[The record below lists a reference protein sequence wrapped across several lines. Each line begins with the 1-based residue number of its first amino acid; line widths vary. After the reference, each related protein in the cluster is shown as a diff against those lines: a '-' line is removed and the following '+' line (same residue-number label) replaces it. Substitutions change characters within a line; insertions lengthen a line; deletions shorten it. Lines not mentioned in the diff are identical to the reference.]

1 MGRNNIVGA
10 WGEAIAAQYL
20 QKNRYKIIAT
30 GYRSRFGEIDLIVQ
44 NKKYLVFVE
53 VKLRKSTDFGRPSEF
68 VGYSKQEHLKKAAIL
83 YMKKTEYEGLCRF
96 DVVEIV
102 GEINEKGKLLAKEV
116 NIIKDAF

>member
-1 MGRNNIVGA
+1 MRAIGNI
-10 WGEAIAAQYL
+10 GEDYAAKVL
-20 QKNRYKIIAT
+20 KKSKYKILERNFT
-30 GYRSRFGEIDLIVQ
+30 VRGGEIDIIA
-44 NKKYLVFVE
+44 KDGEYLVFVE

-68 VGYSKQEHLKKAAIL
+68 VGFSKQEHLRKTALL